1 MKTTVF
7 GATGLLGQA
16 LMRDWNDDDVAGLSS
31 KDADIRDQQQV
42 LNAVE
47 RTKPDWIVHAAA
59 YTDVDGCETNREMVF
74 DVNARGAAN
83 VAEAARQFGS
93 RLLFISSD
101 YVFDGTKTTPY
112 ENDDPVAPR
121 SVYGES
127 KSEAEKKI
135 RQILPGV
142 CIVRTSWLFGVG
154 GKCFPDT
161 ILKLAANRPE
171 IDVVADQRGSPT
183 HAEDLAS
190 AIVQLCR
197 RNATGTVHVTNRG
210 ECSWF
215 DFAKEI
221 VSITGMKT
229 VIRPT
234 TSEKFVR
241 PAPRPRYSVLSSASL
256 DKYAIK
262 MPDWRA
268 ALRNYLTQRDLLD
281 RTTTAASTQRS
292 I

>member
-1 MKTTVF
+1 MKITLF

-16 LMRDWNDDDVAGLSS
+16 LMRRWRDDDVAALSS
-31 KDADIRDQQQV
+31 KDADIRDQRQV

-47 RTKPDWIVHAAA
+47 RTNPDWIVLAAA
-59 YTDVDGCETNREMVF
+59 YTDVDGCETNREIAF

-83 VAEAARQFGS
+83 VAEAAKQFGS

-112 ENDDPVAPR
+112 ENDDPLAPR
-121 SVYGES
+121 TVYGES
-127 KSEAEKKI
+127 KAEAEKQL
-135 RQILPGV
+135 RRILPDS

-161 ILKLAANRPE
+161 VLKLAASRAE
-171 IDVVADQRGSPT
+171 IDVVSDQRGSPT
-183 HAEDLAS
+183 HADDLAS

-197 RNATGTVHVTNRG
+197 QNAAGIVHVTNRG

-215 DFAKEI
+215 DFATEI

-262 MPDWRA
+262 MPDWRT
-268 ALRNYLTQRDLLD
+268 ALRNYLTQKALLD
-281 RTTTAASTQRS
+281 GTFNHASTQRS
-292 I
+292 T